1 MEEHLKELLRNTPS
15 SRSKLLSAWDG
26 LSIETQIKLLHAL
39 ADGGRLHLSFHRDV
53 ITKALKS
60 PNEYIRYLAA
70 RSHDLH
76 EDIEM
81 IEQIAADES
90 PLVRYAQEE
99 VKFHTVP
106 SIITPGWIEKFFDF
120 PKAKQLAVARAQH
133 PPSSGA
139 FAEFLMCA
147 VRAKG
152 TPPEE
157 LSELLS
163 EYLNNPEVKKKSLGH
178 EDLWKIVPEMP
189 EGIAR
194 SLVMDLAA
202 EFGTEEIISSTVL
215 YWLHGDLLCMFLSR
229 ADVELRDFRRGVF
242 LSIDEKYSDAER
254 IAAASTYLDLSFNQF
269 HSLLKEHS
277 PRLEMLACPG
287 KHSPVDLLWPGV
299 FKRPLPLYN
308 LRLVF
313 LECLKDYFEYQEH
326 VGQCNSE
333 PQHRCRSMLE
343 HKLEQLQEKLP
354 GKLTYREKRD
364 VFYLKIYRLAKI
376 VMPWGGRK
384 DEGELGGPLKFLAGK
399 IVEGDTWATF
409 MAFDESIGEGLHS
422 VEWCYR
428 YYRYL
433 PVLEE
438 LGEIDP
444 NIVPGVDNLKNLFG
458 IEIARTGE
466 SQVSN
471 SVTPSAPDWF
481 DWAVSILRRLFR

>member
-1 MEEHLKELLRNTPS
+1 MEEHLKELLENTPS
-15 SRSKLLSAWDG
+15 SRMKILAAWDG

-39 ADGGRLHLSFHRDV
+39 TKGKYLPLSFHRD
-53 ITKALKS
+53 IIAKALKS

-70 RSHDLH
+70 RSRDL
-76 EDIEM
+76 DKDKEM
-81 IEQIAADES
+81 MEQIAADES

-99 VKFHTVP
+99 AKYHSVP
-106 SIITPGWIEKFFDF
+106 SIITLGWLERFFEF
-120 PKAKQLAVARAQH
+120 PRAKQLAIAGAQD
-133 PPSSGA
+133 PPSSSS
-139 FAEFLMCA
+139 FAKFLMHA
-147 VRAKG
+147 VETKD
-152 TPPEE
+152 TPPDE
-157 LSELLS
+157 LSQILC
-163 EYLNNPEVKKKSLGH
+163 EYLNNPEVKRQRASH
-178 EDLWKIVPEMP
+178 ENLWEIVPKMP
-189 EGIAR
+189 EGIAQ
-194 SLVMDLAA
+194 SLVMNLAA
-202 EFGTEEIISSTVL
+202 ELYIDEVIPSTVL
-215 YWLHGDLLCMFLSR
+215 DWLRGDLLCMFLSR
-229 ADVELRDFRRGVF
+229 ADVKLTAFRRTVF

-254 IAAASTYLDLSFNQF
+254 IAAASSDLDLSCNQF

-287 KHSPVDLLWPGV
+287 KHSSVDLLWPSA

-333 PQHRCRSMLE
+333 PRYNTLSMLD

-354 GKLTYREKRD
+354 GKLSYREKRD
-364 VFYLKIYRLAKI
+364 VVDLKIYRLAKL
-376 VMPWGGRK
+376 VTTWGGGK
-384 DEGELGGPLKFLAGK
+384 DEGKLCGPFKRLADK

-409 MAFDESIGEGLHS
+409 MAFNDHITGSLHS
-422 VEWCYR
+422 VEWCYP

-444 NIVPGVDNLKNLFG
+444 NFVPGVDNLKNLFG

-471 SVTPSAPDWF
+471 SLTPPAPDWL